1 MRSIMEPKKASCCYL
16 CGEENIYLEEHH
28 VFEGTANRKMSERYG
43 LKVHLCYM
51 CHRDSKLGVH
61 FNKERREELQ
71 RMAQEV
77 FEKSHSREVFMKIF
91 GKNWL

>member
-1 MRSIMEPKKASCCYL
+1 MGTHSIMQTERCCFL
-16 CGEENIYLEEHH
+16 CGSTVWLEEHH

-51 CHRDSKLGVH
+51 CHRDPKLGVH
-61 FNKERREELQ
+61 FNKERREDLQ

-77 FEKSHSREVFMKIF
+77 FEKSHTREAFMEIF